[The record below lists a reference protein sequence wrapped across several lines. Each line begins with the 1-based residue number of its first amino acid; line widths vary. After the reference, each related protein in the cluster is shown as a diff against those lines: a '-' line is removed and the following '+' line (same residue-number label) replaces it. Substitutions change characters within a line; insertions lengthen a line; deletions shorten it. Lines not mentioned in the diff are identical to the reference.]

1 MVELDRQGVGAAS
14 GPPAAVVGA
23 QLVPAQQQVG
33 QDRADALRASVAE
46 LREAVSCARSLSQ
59 RSLRV
64 ATRDLPEE
72 ELAAGA
78 LAGNEEP
85 EGAEEVAA
93 RGEALSLDAIVGGAC
108 AELWGACRDLR
119 VACERVEAA
128 RQRANQERHDAQR
141 VLDNNQREARVDAA
155 RREAQIETRR
165 ESFEADART
174 LEPSL
179 AQMRARLE
187 AAEAEARLQA
197 RARVEEVERCQQLL
211 DRVAG
216 RDRLV
221 ACLEKQFQALH
232 DEIAALKGSLQ
243 NEKHARMQALYKAAL
258 AEQHSEREARARV
271 ASERAGQVA
280 ACPTRAPDSFPA
292 LAFWPPQQAL
302 ARKEGRSKRPAP
314 PKGLDVQRAR
324 KRVRGVGLSQK
335 PQLG

>member
-1 MVELDRQGVGAAS
+1 VAA
-14 GPPAAVVGA
+14 
-23 QLVPAQQQVG
+23 
-33 QDRADALRASVAE
+33 
-46 LREAVSCARSLSQ
+46 
-59 RSLRV
+59 
-64 ATRDLPEE
+64 RDLPEE

-108 AELWGACRDLR
+108 ADLWGACRDLR
-119 VACERVEAA
+119 VACESVEAA

-155 RREAQIETRR
+155 RREAQSVVLADRERQIETRR

-221 ACLEKQFQALH
+221 ACQEKQFQALH

>member
-1 MVELDRQGVGAAS
+1 MRRRLLQGRWPTTRSSRGRRRAQS
-14 GPPAAVVGA
+14 GESPCRRTPSSGR
-23 QLVPAQQQVG
+23 LV
-33 QDRADALRASVAE
+33 
-46 LREAVSCARSLSQ
+46 
-59 RSLRV
+59 
-64 ATRDLPEE
+64 
-72 ELAAGA
+72 
-78 LAGNEEP
+78 
-85 EGAEEVAA
+85 
-93 RGEALSLDAIVGGAC
+93 LDAIVAGAC
-108 AELWGACRDLR
+108 AELRGACRDLR
-119 VACERVEAA
+119 AACESVGAA
-128 RQRANQERHDAQR
+128 RRRASVERRDAQR

-155 RREAQIETRR
+155 RREAQSAVLAERERQIETRR

-221 ACLEKQFQALH
+221 ACQEKQFQALH